1 MLSTMSHGEPFF
13 TNHCAYVYPSPR
25 FWKNK
30 RQGLKGKGVGRVVV
44 FVLKF
49 HSFDLSVLT

>member
-1 MLSTMSHGEPFF
+1 MFSTMSHGEPIF

-30 RQGLKGKGVGRVVV
+30 RQGLKGKGFGRVVV